1 MSNNFTPRA
10 QQALALAKKEAEK
23 LNHNYIGTEHLLI
36 GLINL
41 GQGLAIKVL
50 QEIGVGVEDVYEA
63 IEDGIEP
70 GSSDKSLDGK
80 IPMTPRVKKVL
91 VLAEKES
98 KKWATLMLAQSTFC
112 WA

>member
-63 IEDGIEP
+63 IEDSIEP

-80 IPMTPRVKKVL
+80 IPMTPSCLLYTSPSPRDRQKSRMPSS
-91 VLAEKES
+91 A
-98 KKWATLMLAQSTFC
+98 
-112 WA
+112 

>member
-23 LNHNYIGTEHLLI
+23 LNNNYIGTEHLLI
-36 GLINL
+36 GLIKL

-50 QEIGVGVEDVYEA
+50 QNIGVGVEDVYDA
-63 IEDGIEP
+63 IEESIEH
-70 GSSDKSLDGK
+70 GSSKKSLDDK

-98 KKWATLMLAQSTFC
+98 KKWDIPM
-112 WA
+112 